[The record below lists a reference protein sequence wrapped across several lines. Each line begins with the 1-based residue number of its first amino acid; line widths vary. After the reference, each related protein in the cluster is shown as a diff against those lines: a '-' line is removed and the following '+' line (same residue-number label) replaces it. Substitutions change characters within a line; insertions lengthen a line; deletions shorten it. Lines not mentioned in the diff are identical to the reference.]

1 MTFND
6 PNIFIATNG
15 MIMESKLIEK
25 YLPSQQSIG
34 ASAASATIQTAASAS
49 KTVVIANFI
58 FNLAM

>member
-1 MTFND
+1 
-6 PNIFIATNG
+6 